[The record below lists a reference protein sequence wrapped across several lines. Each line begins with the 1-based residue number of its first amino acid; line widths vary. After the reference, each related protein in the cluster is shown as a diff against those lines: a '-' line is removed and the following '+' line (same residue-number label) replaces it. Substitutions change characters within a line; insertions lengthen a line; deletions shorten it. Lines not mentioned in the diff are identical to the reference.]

1 MIGFLNL
8 LPSPSSGSDAEGESR
23 MSLRL
28 ELPSGSLAF
37 SVVNQTRQTPAWS
50 SCSILCAAALHI
62 RRHWAPRAASM
73 EASDNLLNFLMSILL
88 LGEGETLMSRGLR

>member
-8 LPSPSSGSDAEGESR
+8 LPSPSSGSDAGDESR
-23 MSLRL
+23 MSFEL
-28 ELPSGSLAF
+28 ELPSRSLAL
-37 SVVNQTRQTPAWS
+37 SVVDQTRQTPAWC
-50 SCSILCAAALHI
+50 CSILCAAALHI